1 LEPVEEAIRSVF
13 LPALLQAAEAECQR
27 KLTAVSVRKDGL
39 GLPDPT
45 QSAPGCFAASEA
57 CTGLLVGS
65 LREGTE
71 LDANMHGRHAGLKRR
86 LAQKKQEAADERIFA
101 QLLAAANTS
110 TKRRML
116 RAKETGTWLTTMPN
130 RLNATELSADEF
142 QDSLWLRLRLAP
154 LGLPDRCDG
163 CSHRFSL
170 GHAMT
175 CKKGGLVLLCH
186 NNVVAEWHHLCAQA
200 LSPAAVSDEPLI
212 YSGRGGNAGAAPPG
226 AEPPPELLG
235 NIGVYGFWRRGA
247 TAIFDVR
254 VTDIGAPYHRG
265 QDSHKILAKHEKEK
279 KDKYVDACLARRRT
293 FTPLVFLVDGLRGT
307 EASAATKK
315 LALRF

>member
-200 LSPAAVSDEPLI
+200 LSL
-212 YSGRGGNAGAAPPG
+212 SGRQRGGSTSRRRATSGTSWQHRRLRILEARSDGYLRRSRHRYRRSVPPR
-226 AEPPPELLG
+226 P
-235 NIGVYGFWRRGA
+235 GFSQDPSQAREGEEGQVRRRLPGS
-247 TAIFDVR
+247 
-254 VTDIGAPYHRG
+254 APYLHSSR
-265 QDSHKILAKHEKEK
+265 
-279 KDKYVDACLARRRT
+279 
-293 FTPLVFLVDGLRGT
+293 VFGGRI
-307 EASAATKK
+307 E
-315 LALRF
+315 RH